1 MIDVDF
7 VVATVELS
15 IPFDHLPPRLRN
27 PDPGDLDRLAAGL
40 DHLTLCCCKSSAD
53 ETDDRRPPEAVA
65 MHKQF
70 LVGAV
75 PAAGEQL

>member
-27 PDPGDLDRLAAGL
+27 PDPGDLDRLAASFDG
-40 DHLTLCCCKSSAD
+40 LTLCCCKPEPDEAD
-53 ETDDRRPPEAVA
+53 KHLPPEAVA
-65 MHKQF
+65 TDKQF
-70 LVGAV
+70 LVDTLQT
-75 PAAGEQL
+75 AGE